1 MTDRPT
7 DRFESVARAR
17 HDALVEIYA
26 ALDPNAPASGD
37 RAISQRQSAGKALLT
52 HILLL
57 RKLLHL
63 DVASKAGAAGDALDV
78 AGYRAMVAALNEEVG
93 GDG

>member
-1 MTDRPT
+1 MTETPK
-7 DRFESVARAR
+7 DRFETIARAR

-26 ALDPNAPASGD
+26 ALDPNAPAPGD

-63 DVASKAGAAGDALDV
+63 EVPSKASAGSGALEIAD
-78 AGYRAMVAALNEEVG
+78 YRAMVAALDEVG
-93 GDG
+93 ANG

>member
-1 MTDRPT
+1 MTDRSA

-63 DVASKAGAAGDALDV
+63 DVASKASAGSGALEIAD
-78 AGYRAMVAALNEEVG
+78 YRAMVAALDEVG
-93 GDG
+93 ADG

>member
-1 MTDRPT
+1 MTDRPA
-7 DRFESVARAR
+7 DRFEAVARAR

-26 ALDPNAPASGD
+26 TLDPNAPASGD

-63 DVASKAGAAGDALDV
+63 DVPGKAGAGSGALDV
-78 AGYRAMVAALNEEVG
+78 TAYRAMVAALDEVG
-93 GDG
+93 DNG

>member
-1 MTDRPT
+1 MTET
-7 DRFESVARAR
+7 VMDRFETVARTR

-63 DVASKAGAAGDALDV
+63 DVPGKAGAGSDALDV
-78 AGYRAMVAALNEEVG
+78 TAYRAMVAALDEVG
-93 GDG
+93 EDG

>member
-1 MTDRPT
+1 MTEPFN
-7 DRFESVARAR
+7 DRFETVARAR

-26 ALDPNAPASGD
+26 ALDPHAPASGD

-63 DVASKAGAAGDALDV
+63 DVPGAAAAREALDV
-78 AGYRAMVAALNEEVG
+78 DGYRAMVAALNEEVG
-93 GDG
+93 DDG